1 MSIDKFKPKII
12 VILGPTASGKSDLA
26 VDIAL
31 WLGSKQALKKF
42 GMNGAEIISADS
54 RQVYKGL
61 DIGSGKITKK
71 EMKGVP
77 HYLLGAASPKRIFTV
92 SQYQKIARKAVEKI
106 LKTGKLPI
114 ICGGAGLYIDSIIYG
129 IKFPEVP
136 PQKKLR
142 KELEKLTTEELFK
155 KLQKL
160 DRKRAKS
167 IDKHNRRRLIRA
179 LEIVTTTGKSVPLLP
194 KNNPRDYA
202 VLKIGVKKSPE
213 QLKTLIAKRLKKRL
227 KQGMV
232 EEVKKLR
239 KQGLSWERLDNLG
252 LEYRYVSRYLRGIIS
267 KKEIIETLQKE
278 IWRYAKR
285 QMTWFKKDPSIHW
298 VSSAKKAG
306 SLTREFLISDNS

>member
-142 KELEKLTTEELFK
+142 KELEKLTTEKLFK

-160 DRKRAKS
+160 DRKRAKN

-298 VSSAKKAG
+298 VSSNKEAG

>member
-1 MSIDKFKPKII
+1 M
-12 VILGPTASGKSDLA
+12 
-26 VDIAL
+26 
-31 WLGSKQALKKF
+31 
-42 GMNGAEIISADS
+42 
-54 RQVYKGL
+54 
-61 DIGSGKITKK
+61 
-71 EMKGVP
+71 
-77 HYLLGAASPKRIFTV
+77 
-92 SQYQKIARKAVEKI
+92 
-106 LKTGKLPI
+106 
-114 ICGGAGLYIDSIIYG
+114 
-129 IKFPEVP
+129 
-136 PQKKLR
+136 
-142 KELEKLTTEELFK
+142 EKLTTEKLFK

-160 DRKRAKS
+160 DRKRAKN

-267 KKEIIETLQKE
+267 KKK
-278 IWRYAKR
+278 
-285 QMTWFKKDPSIHW
+285 
-298 VSSAKKAG
+298 
-306 SLTREFLISDNS
+306 